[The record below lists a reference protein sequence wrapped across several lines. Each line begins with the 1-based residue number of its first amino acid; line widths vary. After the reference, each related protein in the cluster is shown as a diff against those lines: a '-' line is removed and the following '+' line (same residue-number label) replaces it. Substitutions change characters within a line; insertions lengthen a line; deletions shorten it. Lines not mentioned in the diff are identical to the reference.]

1 MFVNQKDADVDD
13 FEKELKVG
21 FLDEAESALT
31 DVEQSFLTLESNP
44 NDEPTLDKIFRL
56 AHNLKGSSKAVG
68 FDDMGAFTHEFESLL
83 LKVKNKVIPATSSV
97 INLLLRCNDHLV
109 QWVQSLKG
117 DLNARVDS
125 VGLLDE
131 VQKAIRGELAESI
144 AVVEEHAAANLDVSE
159 CVFEENSAELN
170 EVLSAAAQFEEV
182 LVIAEEP
189 VQEIN
194 STAEVAQQAPPTFR
208 EGTPAPQAS
217 LSAKSV
223 AADESIR
230 VSTSKLEKLLNYVG
244 EMVILQSVLREQA
257 AETSSLLLKRTV
269 HQLGKVSKEVQDI
282 SMSLRMVP
290 IRPTFQKMNRIV
302 RDTAQALGKEIHLKL
317 LGEETELDK
326 TVLERINDPL
336 VHLIRNSVD
345 HGIESAEKRTAAGK
359 PSYGQVTLSAFHQS
373 GRLIIEVKDDGGG
386 IDPQKIKAKAIE
398 KGIVKA
404 GAQLTD
410 KECINLIFA
419 AGFSTKEQVT
429 DVSGRGVGMD
439 VVRTNIED
447 LQGEISIDSKV
458 GQGSVFRISLPLTLA
473 IIEGMVVRCGQERF
487 VIPLNHIHESL
498 RPEEKNIQFNT
509 GFGDLLLLR
518 NENLPLYNL
527 GHLFGRKV
535 EGKKHEMIAIVIRT
549 GKAPVAFLVDDII
562 GQFQVVI
569 KQLGP
574 ELAHLRGVSGSTIL
588 GDGKPALIVEP
599 EDLIKK
605 SNFAEKRR
613 TA

>member
-13 FEKELKVG
+13 FERELKVG
-21 FLDEAESALT
+21 FLDEAEVALS
-31 DVEQSFLTLESNP
+31 DVEQSFLSLESNP
-44 NDEPTLDKIFRL
+44 NDETTLDKIFRL

-83 LKVKNKVIPATSSV
+83 LKVKNKVVPATSAV

-109 QWVQSLKG
+109 QWVQNLKK
-117 DLNARVDS
+117 DLAYQADCNA
-125 VGLLDE
+125 LLEE
-131 VQKAIRGELAESI
+131 VQKAIRGEFTES
-144 AVVEEHAAANLDVSE
+144 VSVEQVS
-159 CVFEENSAELN
+159 VDLSQDNVNFEMEQVPDDLTDM
-170 EVLSAAAQFEEV
+170 LSAADRFEAV
-182 LVIAEEP
+182 EP
-189 VQEIN
+189 ELPVEAFVETPHIEIPKPLPVKVE
-194 STAEVAQQAPPTFR
+194 A
-208 EGTPAPQAS
+208 PAPQQTPAG
-217 LSAKSV
+217 KSQAV
-223 AADESIR
+223 DESIR

-244 EMVILQSVLREQA
+244 EMVILQSVLKEQA

-317 LGEETELDK
+317 QGEETELDK

-345 HGIESAEKRTAAGK
+345 HGIESSEKRTAVGK

-386 IDPQKIKAKAIE
+386 IDPQKIKAIAIE
-398 KGIVKA
+398 KGIIKS
-404 GAQLTD
+404 GTQLSD
-410 KECINLIFA
+410 KECIKLIFA
-419 AGFSTKEQVT
+419 PGFSTKEQVT

-447 LQGEISIDSKV
+447 LQGEITIDSVV

-473 IIEGMVVRCGQERF
+473 IIEGMVVRCGSERF

-498 RPEEKNIQFNT
+498 RPEEKDIQYNT

-518 NENLPLYNL
+518 KENLPLYNL
-527 GHLFGRKV
+527 GQLFGRKV

-549 GKAPVAFLVDDII
+549 GKDPFAFLVDDII

-599 EDLIKK
+599 EDLLRK
-605 SNFAEKRR
+605 SSFAEKRR

>member
-1 MFVNQKDADVDD
+1 VDD
-13 FEKELKVG
+13 FERELKVG

-68 FDDMGAFTHEFESLL
+68 FDDMGAFTHDFESLL
-83 LKVKNKVIPATSSV
+83 LKVKNKVIPATSAV

-109 QWVQSLKG
+109 IWVQNLKQ
-117 DLNARVDS
+117 DLNYQADS
-125 VGLLDE
+125 KTLLE
-131 VQKAIRGELAESI
+131 EIQKAIREDSSASSP
-144 AVVEEHAAANLDVSE
+144 VEEVAVDSQENVPSFDLDPISE
-159 CVFEENSAELN
+159 DLTD
-170 EVLSAAAQFEEV
+170 VLSAAAKFDVVEP
-182 LVIAEEP
+182 EP
-189 VQEIN
+189 VKADA
-194 STAEVAQQAPPTFR
+194 S
-208 EGTPAPQAS
+208 APQQS
-217 LSAKSV
+217 SVGKSQ

-230 VSTSKLEKLLNYVG
+230 VSTAKLEKLLNYVG
-244 EMVILQSVLREQA
+244 EMVILQSVLREQV

-317 LGEETELDK
+317 QGEETELDK

-345 HGIESAEKRTAAGK
+345 HGIESVEKRVAAGK

-398 KGIVKA
+398 KGIIKPGSV
-404 GAQLTD
+404 LSD

-447 LQGEISIDSKV
+447 LQGEISIESNV
-458 GQGSVFRISLPLTLA
+458 GRGSTFRISLPLTLA
-473 IIEGMVVRCGQERF
+473 IIEGMVVRCGTERF

-498 RPEEKNIQFNT
+498 RPEEKDIQFNT

-518 NENLPLYNL
+518 KENLPLYNL
-527 GHLFGRKV
+527 AHLFGRKSDS
-535 EGKKHEMIAIVIRT
+535 KKHEMIAIVIRT
-549 GKAPVAFLVDDII
+549 GKDPFAFLVDDII

-599 EDLIKK
+599 EDLVKK
-605 SNFAEKRR
+605 SSFAEKRR